1 MMKRRVIIA
10 GLAAAVLCP
19 LAVLAGYKT
28 GEKSPPRA
36 PAFTLR
42 SKVTHFNEDG
52 STFAVEELTRYESG
66 DNSWRLVRV
75 NKGVV
80 SEQFFRQG
88 RGFFRVDHA
97 RRVLVPNHATA
108 KTRDKLFGATAE
120 QLLMSPQ
127 FNRTEV
133 LLGYTAYV
141 MQIRDGDILMSEA
154 YVIPELGNTAVK
166 YVDFDAAGRVISVQE
181 PEGITLGEPAAA
193 DLRGPDYPEAP
204 AKGASPGGR

>member
-1 MMKRRVIIA
+1 MKRKLIFT

-19 LAVLAGYKT
+19 LAVFAGYRT
-28 GEKSPPRA
+28 GEEKPRQA

-42 SKVTHFNEDG
+42 SKTTHFNEDG
-52 STFAVEELTRYESG
+52 STSVDDVTRYESA
-66 DNSWRLVRV
+66 DNSWRQVRV
-75 NKGVV
+75 SGGVV

-97 RRVLVPNHATA
+97 RRVLVPDHATA
-108 KTRDKLFGATAE
+108 KTRDKLLGSTAGA
-120 QLLMSPQ
+120 LLMSPQ

-154 YVIPELGNTAVK
+154 YVVPELGNTAVK
-166 YVDFDAAGRVISVQE
+166 YVDFDAAGRVTSVTE
-181 PEGITLGEPAAA
+181 PVSITPGEPAAS
-193 DLRGPDYPEAP
+193 DLRGPGYPEASS
-204 AKGASPGGR
+204 KGARPGGR